1 MRQLETVLSRLV
13 PASRPAL
20 GSGSLANEHDGSVAS
35 PSSATLANRGSI
47 PTSSSPFSPR
57 IDLAD
62 GGRRGVSTPRRRSNN
77 GIPTAS
83 SLPLRAQLGSETL
96 EFSSATQIY
105 PPSVHFDRLV
115 REGSLPQDEIRN
127 LASALPSQPHTSA
140 LLDVFSRD
148 INPLFFPFDETWFRE
163 AVNAD
168 VLWGDLDHPTYA
180 RDAPDHISF
189 LSQPRSFGT
198 EADGA
203 AQAARMSFQCR
214 KCHMLATSIQCHD
227 PFLVLSYVLL
237 ARFLILQRQAKE
249 SWLSFATAIREAEIL
264 GLHRLGPAP
273 DEQSRTESTEAA
285 MRRRI
290 WSHLYFESSFH
301 SLIIGQTPLIH
312 DAFCDTAPPEPPNA
326 DPWHFDLAAIIRIR
340 YDLSRIVGKA
350 LHLLLSDHHDMHADA
365 IFRLDHELQAFRHS
379 LPLPYRM
386 DDASL
391 SHPHHA
397 TDDDSFRKIALH
409 RFVLHSSICFVLIS
423 LHLPHLRRGNAEPG
437 FERSRQA
444 AIQAAVADSQS
455 RQELRQQ
462 LDWPDHL
469 ATDRFVGGRFSYF
482 HATSTL
488 GICLLSEPD
497 LERVHQLVSLLDEF
511 LDFAQH
517 HQRQQGV
524 DPNRCI
530 RQEFGIVSLIRAR
543 INRKLDAARPKR
555 RAHDENI
562 ASPSPSLITSS
573 QRRHIPA
580 PATEPSTAPIAVEP
594 AQQTTATPT
603 MASLLP
609 PDPDPQNANAEL
621 MQTGHPELGE
631 DMYDW
636 WSWLVSSLQPSDSTS
651 GLTTD
656 QHT

>member
-1 MRQLETVLSRLV
+1 MRQLQTVLSRLV
-13 PASRPAL
+13 QASRPAL
-20 GSGSLANEHDGSVAS
+20 GSGSLTNEHDGSVAS

-57 IDLAD
+57 IDLVD

-83 SLPLRAQLGSETL
+83 SLPLRAQVGSETL

-127 LASALPSQPHTSA
+127 PASALPSQPHTSA
-140 LLDVFSRD
+140 LLDVFFRD

-180 RDAPDHISF
+180 RDAPDHISVIALLYAILAQTF

-312 DAFCDTAPPEPPNA
+312 DA
-326 DPWHFDLAAIIRIR
+326 
-340 YDLSRIVGKA
+340 
-350 LHLLLSDHHDMHADA
+350 
-365 IFRLDHELQAFRHS
+365 
-379 LPLPYRM
+379 
-386 DDASL
+386 
-391 SHPHHA
+391 
-397 TDDDSFRKIALH
+397 DDDSFRKIALH
-409 RFVLHSSICFVLIS
+409 RFVLHNSICFVLIS

-497 LERVHQLVSLLDEF
+497 LERVHRLVSLLDEF
-511 LDFAQH
+511 LDFAQD

-530 RQEFGIVSLIRAR
+530 RQEIGIVSLIRAR

-573 QRRHIPA
+573 QRHNAGRHIPA

-594 AQQTTATPT
+594 AQQTTAMPT

-609 PDPDPQNANAEL
+609 LDPDPQNANAEL

-651 GLTTD
+651 GLTTASTATD
-656 QHT
+656 QHA